1 MPVPRRSIEAARSA
15 FQKGH
20 TSEDVEAVLEPLS
33 DWLGYKTVVCWSF
46 MDCYGC
52 GGDSELMVVD
62 DRGRFYEA
70 SKDLVTFL
78 YEEDNA
84 IDVGGLKKDGLTK
97 REQYRGRK
105 TWEEVEHPHN
115 YTRKVYSGEA
125 PKY

>member
-1 MPVPRRSIEAARSA
+1 MPVPRSIEAARGA

-20 TSEDVEAVLEPLS
+20 TSEDVESVLEPLS
-33 DWLGYKTVVCWSF
+33 GWLGYKIVTTWDF
-46 MDCYGC
+46 MDCFGC
-52 GGDSELMVVD
+52 GGNSELMVVD

-70 SKDLVTFL
+70 PADLVTFL
-78 YEEDNA
+78 YEPDNTIS
-84 IDVGGLKKDGLTK
+84 IDSLKADGLVK
-97 REQYRGRK
+97 RGAYRGKK

>member
-1 MPVPRRSIEAARSA
+1 MPVPRNIEAARGV

-33 DWLGYKTVVCWSF
+33 EWLGYKIAVGWSF

-70 SKDLVTFL
+70 SNELVTFL
-78 YEEDNA
+78 YEPDNT
-84 IDVGGLKKDGLTK
+84 IDVGDLKKDGLTK
-97 REQYRGRK
+97 RGAYRGK
-105 TWEEVEHPHN
+105 KPWEEVEHPHN